1 MAHSHLKILEILE
14 DIDTEG
20 KPRLRAKVQEFKPRT
35 LNMNLKNASADQIN
49 QLKKLVGGDGM
60 IPVREG
66 MMNGQTFFQFLA
78 DDEIIPV
85 HEPEKIAVSKI
96 EHIDPNKTEAPKPD
110 LKAMMANR

>member
-14 DIDTEG
+14 DADNDG

-35 LNMNLKNASADQIN
+35 LNMNLKNASAAQIN
-49 QLKKLVGGDGM
+49 QLKELVGGDGM

-85 HEPEKIAVSKI
+85 HEPEKIQTSKVVDILAVEEKK
-96 EHIDPNKTEAPKPD
+96 PLFNKG
-110 LKAMMANR
+110 

>member
-1 MAHSHLKILEILE
+1 MAHSHLKILQLLE
-14 DIDTEG
+14 DIDSEG

-35 LNMNLKNASADQIN
+35 LNMNLKNANAEQIIA
-49 QLKKLVGGDGM
+49 LKALVGGDGM

-85 HEPEKIAVSKI
+85 HLPEKIATSKTVDFVPAVL
-96 EHIDPNKTEAPKPD
+96 HK
-110 LKAMMANR
+110 